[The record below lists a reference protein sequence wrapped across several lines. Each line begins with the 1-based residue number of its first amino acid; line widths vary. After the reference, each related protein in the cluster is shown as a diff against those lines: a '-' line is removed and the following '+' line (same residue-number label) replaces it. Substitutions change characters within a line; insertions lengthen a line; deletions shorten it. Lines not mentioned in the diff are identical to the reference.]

1 MLDIRS
7 TATSLRSIAVRHRDE
22 RRDQRKLE
30 QELAEYKCGSAR
42 QDLDAMLSRHTEEE
56 IAPIERI
63 LNRQACSGGTVY
75 NR

>member
-7 TATSLRSIAVRHRDE
+7 TATSLRSTAARHRDE

-30 QELAEYKCGSAR
+30 RDLAEYKCGPAR
-42 QDLDAMLSRHTEEE
+42 QDLDAMLSRHTAEE

-63 LNRQACSGGTVY
+63 LNRQACHAGSAY
-75 NR
+75 NH